1 MLLCVDSVLLV
12 TDRVLLDV
20 DSATFKVDSVPLDVE
35 SVLLDFKVDI
45 DVALVDKMLLV
56 VKFRLVAADAVTI
69 RTAFADTMVCK

>member
-12 TDRVLLDV
+12 IDRVLLDV

-56 VKFRLVAADAVTI
+56 VKFRLVTDAVTI